1 MSTDRFPEA
10 DYAATP
16 LTEEERWGLIPDHI
30 TTRGELIEAEN
41 ISVTA
46 AEKSAFA
53 LKRNVLDEDYLQM
66 LHMAMFRTVWNWAG
80 EYRRSEHRTGVH
92 YWRIAMELRELLVNT
107 RVWLEH
113 KTYGPDEIAARF
125 HHKLCWIRCF
135 PDGNGRHARLA
146 ADLLLVSLDQPRFSW
161 GRQGLID
168 PSQRRQRYADALRA
182 ADGHDLQPLLD
193 FVRT

>member
-1 MSTDRFPEA
+1 MSDDSLSDVDDVA
-10 DYAATP
+10 SP
-16 LTEEERWGLIPDHI
+16 LTAEERQGLIPSHI
-30 TTRGELIEAEN
+30 ILRRDLIEAEN
-41 ISVTA
+41 ICVTA

-66 LHMAMFRTVWNWAG
+66 LHMAMFRDVWNWAG

-92 YWRIAMELRELLVNT
+92 YWRIATELRELLVNT
-107 RVWLEH
+107 RFWLEH

-135 PDGNGRHARLA
+135 PDGNVRHARLA
-146 ADLLLVSLDQPRFSW
+146 TDLLLVSLEQPRFSW
-161 GRQGLID
+161 GRQGLMD
-168 PSQRRQRYADALRA
+168 SRPRRQRYIDALRA
-182 ADGHDLQPLLD
+182 ADGNDLQPLLD